1 MKEKLVLFLLRK
13 FAPTW
18 KSRMTLINA
27 GIQDMP
33 EVARKEVI
41 GYLIA
46 QNLPTHH
53 IHKSPTR
60 RQNNEP

>member
-1 MKEKLVLFLLRK
+1 MKEKLVLFLIKK

-18 KSRMTLINA
+18 KSRMTLLNA

-33 EVARKEVI
+33 EIARKEVI

-46 QNLPTHH
+46 QNMPTHH
-53 IHKSPTR
+53 VH
-60 RQNNEP
+60 QNPRKKAA